1 MNFTP
6 LPPSPV
12 DNTPREPT
20 VIRELSLQER
30 AVKPPHL
37 ILCVSLTTVVVG
49 LGDGSERGLRL
60 LLQAF

>member
-6 LPPSPV
+6 SPPSPE
-12 DNTPREPT
+12 DDTPREPT

-30 AVKPPHL
+30 AVRQSHF
-37 ILCVSLTTVVVG
+37 ILYVSFTAVAAG
-49 LGDGSERGLRL
+49 LGDGSECGLRL